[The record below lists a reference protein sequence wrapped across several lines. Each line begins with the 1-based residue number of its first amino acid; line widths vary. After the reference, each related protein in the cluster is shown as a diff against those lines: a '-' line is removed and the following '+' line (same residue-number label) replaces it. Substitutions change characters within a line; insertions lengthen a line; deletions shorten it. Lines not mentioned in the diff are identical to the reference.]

1 MDRKEELRLA
11 SLKRMEAAR
20 KRQAAEYHR
29 RWYEKHK
36 EEHLAKVK
44 NGRRKTGNA
53 TLPISENIIG
63 SAAKRRRGG
72 MRKWTAEELAEMAAA
87 DREIEE
93 TFRLS
98 QEDID
103 LSRRMDREAK
113 DDRKDNRERKV
124 AAQQKAYREANREKV
139 AAQQRAWYEANR
151 EKYNAYQRGY
161 KRRKRKEGKCA
172 EVDE

>member
-1 MDRKEELRLA
+1 MDRKEGLRLA

-113 DDRKDNRERKV
+113 DDRKDNRERKL
-124 AAQQKAYREANREKV
+124 AAQKKAYREANREKV
-139 AAQQRAWYEANR
+139 MEYQRAYREANR